1 MNKRNLLICMILIVS
16 ILPGLS
22 ANTTRMEAMGGAFTA
37 IGDDANTINANPAGL
52 AFINR
57 SRMEFSNAL
66 EFSPSF
72 QLPSFTPPEIAELGG
87 ITPYDLRYRY
97 DVLNPIQYYDWETG
111 SYYTEYDGTSY
122 NDILSAMGFASNG
135 TILTS
140 DDFYEMVS
148 WYDATTALSLLD
160 SYITSVGYIP
170 SFSYVDRNFGFSF
183 SKGYA
188 LEGTPGTSGEI
199 ILTGSERYSTGL
211 AQRLGIFA
219 IGGSVSYVKDSS
231 IALSVPQ
238 FSEYETYCDDLSLLF
253 GTDDPDELGMMLM
266 TGEVFE
272 GGNVNKGFA
281 FGIGSMVNIG
291 SLTVGAAIEDISPL
305 LDTGYRILSH
315 RTADAAW
322 EIMNV
327 GLAYESNNRKN
338 DYSENFFNLLLAA
351 DLHNVGDDSS
361 RSLHIGSEFGVS
373 LAEVITADI
382 RAGYS
387 QPLPGRLSDVLD
399 VDMIDLDEGTYT
411 FGIGTKVFIAQ
422 VDLAFSIPS
431 LVLKRAYGAALSSSE
446 ISYEELTAGL
456 SPEAAPSFTISG
468 SVVF

>member
-1 MNKRNLLICMILIVS
+1 MNKKNFLICMILILS

-37 IGDDANTINANPAGL
+37 IGDDANTITSNPAGL

-57 SRMEFSNAL
+57 SRMEFSNVF

-72 QLPSFTPPEIAELGG
+72 LLPEFTPPEIAQLGG
-87 ITPYDLRYRY
+87 ITPYDLRYSY
-97 DVLNPIQYYDWETG
+97 DSSDPSNPIY
-111 SYYTEYDGTSY
+111 YYTSSEHTDYDGTSY
-122 NDILSAMGFASNG
+122 NDILSDMGFASNG
-135 TILTS
+135 SILTS

-160 SYITSVGYIP
+160 SYITSVGYLP

-188 LEGTPGTSGEI
+188 LEGTPGTTGEI
-199 ILTGSERYSTGL
+199 ILTGTQTYSAGL
-211 AQRLGIFA
+211 AQRLGIIS
-219 IGGSVSYVKDSS
+219 IGGSVSYRKDSRVT
-231 IALSVPQ
+231 LSVPH
-238 FSEYETYCDDLSLLF
+238 FNEYETYCEDMSLLF

-266 TGEVFE
+266 TGEIFD
-272 GGNVNKGFA
+272 GGTVDKSLL

-291 SLTVGAAIEDISPL
+291 SLTVGAAIEDITPL
-305 LDTGYRILSH
+305 MHTGYRILSH
-315 RTADAAW
+315 RTAEAAFDM
-322 EIMNV
+322 MNV
-327 GLAYESNNRKN
+327 GVAYESNNRKN
-338 DYSENFFNLLLAA
+338 DRSENFFNLLVAA
-351 DLHNVGDDSS
+351 DLHNVGDDTS
-361 RSLHIGSEFGVS
+361 RSLHLGSEFGIS

-387 QPLPGRLSDVLD
+387 QPLPGQLSDVLD
-399 VDMIDLDEGTYT
+399 VDMIDLDQGTYS

-422 VDLAFSIPS
+422 VDFALSIPS
-431 LVLKRAYGAALSSSE
+431 LVLKRAYGAALSSTE
-446 ISYEELTAGL
+446 ITYEELTAGL

>member
-1 MNKRNLLICMILIVS
+1 MNKRNLLICMILILS
-16 ILPGLS
+16 ILSGLS

-72 QLPSFTPPEIAELGG
+72 LLPGFTPPEIAELGG

-97 DVLNPIQYYDWETG
+97 DVLNPIQYYDRETG

-238 FSEYETYCDDLSLLF
+238 FNEYETYCDDLSLLF